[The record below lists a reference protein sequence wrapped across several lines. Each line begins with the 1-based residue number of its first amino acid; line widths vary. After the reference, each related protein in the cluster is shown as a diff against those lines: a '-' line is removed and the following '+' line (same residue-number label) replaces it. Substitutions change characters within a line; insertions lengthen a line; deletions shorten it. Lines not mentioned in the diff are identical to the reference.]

1 MFTGTSR
8 ADDKELRDLLEQQK
22 QQIEELKHRLD
33 AAGAPSGKDGK
44 GDPALPYIDDTAI
57 KKIIDDYL
65 KENPGAGMPS
75 GVQTGFETGRGFVI
89 RSAPDPKYV
98 KWEDEC
104 KIPFELRIRGRLQL
118 DYYFYKVTDSVNHQN
133 GAHTNQ
139 NANSNRQADFSQLEV
154 KRARLIFEGN
164 MFDPDLR
171 YHIQLDGNTRGLGGT
186 QNNKV
191 IDSVGGTTDPNAST
205 ASPIGGGV
213 TVDHAV
219 RLFSA
224 YVAYDFHPCSWWK
237 GCGPDCPDGTT
248 KYAPTFTLTAGKMK
262 PMFGLEEYL
271 GSANE
276 QFVEYSMADWFFDA
290 DDDNLMMM
298 AGAEMKAIDDR
309 LFLNAKITNGNES
322 QFPNTQM
329 DKDPGFMFGWW
340 YDFGGTWNDRTKK
353 WDLFGDC
360 LSDIDYS
367 CSPVVRVGGALN
379 FVPMDRRSLYGDAEQ
394 SRVFVSPGAPQGGTR
409 LINLLAGDG
418 AAATPLGSHA
428 VDKFDSY
435 SYDVWLA
442 GKFHGFSLVNEWW
455 FRELNNFH
463 TTPNGL
469 GNIIYSTGGANALFP
484 ANHGLFDYGF
494 QLQGG
499 YFVIPKRLELVA
511 RWSWIRGDSG
521 TLNGNGTFTTV
532 TIPGVTGPVRVINGA
547 FRDFHE
553 ADEYTVG
560 VNYYWKRQQVKWQTD
575 VGVYTGGNPAGGGQ
589 SPAGFIAGS
598 DGYLFRTQLQIFF

>member
-1 MFTGTSR
+1 
-8 ADDKELRDLLEQQK
+8 
-22 QQIEELKHRLD
+22 
-33 AAGAPSGKDGK
+33 
-44 GDPALPYIDDTAI
+44 
-57 KKIIDDYL
+57 
-65 KENPGAGMPS
+65 MPS
-75 GVQTGFETGRGFVI
+75 GVQTGFEVGRGFVI
-89 RSAPDPKYV
+89 RSALDPKYV

-118 DYYFYKVTDSVNHQN
+118 DYYFYKVTDSINHQN

-154 KRARLIFEGN
+154 KRARLIFEGT
-164 MFDPDLR
+164 MFNPDLR

-191 IDSVGGTTDPNAST
+191 VDSVGGTFDPNASA

-224 YVAYDFHPCSWWK
+224 YVAYDFHPCTWWK
-237 GCGPDCPDGTT
+237 GCGPDCPEGTT
-248 KYAPTFTLTAGKMK
+248 KYAPVFTLTAGKMK
-262 PMFGLEEYL
+262 PLFGLEEYL

-276 QFVEYSMADWFFDA
+276 QFVEFSMADWFFDA

-298 AGAEMKAIDDR
+298 AGMEMKAAEDR
-309 LFLNAKITNGNES
+309 LFFTAKITNGNES

-329 DKDPGFMFGWW
+329 DKDPGFNVGAW
-340 YDFGGTWNDRTKK
+340 YDFGGTWNNQTKK

-367 CSPVVRVGGALN
+367 CSPVVRVGGAVN
-379 FVPMDRRSLYGDAEQ
+379 FVPMDRRSLYGDPEQ
-394 SRVFVSPGAPQGGTR
+394 SRVFVTPGAPQGGTR
-409 LINLLAGDG
+409 LINLLNGDAANPPG
-418 AAATPLGSHA
+418 AHA

-435 SYDVWLA
+435 SYDVFVA
-442 GKFHGFSLVNEWW
+442 AKYHGFSLMNEWW
-455 FRELNNFH
+455 FRNLDNFH
-463 TTPNGL
+463 TTPNGQ
-469 GNIIYSTGGANALFP
+469 GNIIYTTGGANALFP

-521 TLNGNGTFTTV
+521 TLNGNNTFTTV
-532 TIPGVTGPVRVINGA
+532 NIPGVTGPVRVINGA
-547 FRDFHE
+547 FREFHE
-553 ADEYTVG
+553 ADEYTIG
-560 VNYYWKRQQVKWQTD
+560 FNYYWKRQQVKWQTD
-575 VGVYTGGNPAGGGQ
+575 VGIYTGGNPAGGGQ

-598 DGYLFRTQLQIFF
+598 DGYLIRTQIQIFF